1 MPIIVRDS
9 DISWSEKKDRV
20 EIRVPLRAVSSSVDI
35 FVTASTLKV
44 NFSPYL
50 LDLLLKSE
58 VDVKHKATVRV
69 ACLSLLS

>member
-1 MPIIVRDS
+1 MPLKGCS
-9 DISWSEKKDRV
+9 
-20 EIRVPLRAVSSSVDI
+20 PSSVDI

-58 VDVKHKATVRV
+58 VDSVKHKATVKSGVLVSTLLKLV
-69 ACLSLLS
+69 AKTWAD